1 MVDCV
6 TSEIKMTEKIPARW
20 ERAPK
25 PVCPDDP
32 RLAKGRSGYTCLGC
46 GAELTLKGGNGGTGK
61 NGRKLPSRYFSHPP
75 SKSCDT
81 HKIIQAWVES
91 VLPHERMIRGL
102 PPHPGLI
109 VPESSFLVK
118 RVMIEYKDDGLGRRY
133 DVRLEGRPIYGHGDE
148 QEWARNWYLKP
159 WGKSKR
165 LTSEWLPLKE
175 EFEEA
180 YERGDKIVN
189 TLKEMGKT
197 RPPWYLTDEEWRDD
211 MGHLPYIHSSYFDKE
226 RIAALKKR
234 VGKDGAKRLTARTPQ
249 DPRELIFEIFYSNP
263 KNDYFKKQMKEG
275 KRLALEVDAKK
286 FAAGDFTLDRL
297 IKCSAW
303 LWPGDIP

>member
-1 MVDCV
+1 
-6 TSEIKMTEKIPARW
+6 MTEKIPARW
-20 ERAPK
+20 KGKA
-25 PVCPDDP
+25 VYPDDP

-91 VLPHERMIRGL
+91 VLPHETIRGL
-102 PPHPGLI
+102 PPHPSLI
-109 VPESSFLVK
+109 LPEYGFLVNSAK
-118 RVMIEYKDDGLGRRY
+118 SEYKDDGLGRRY
-133 DVRLEGRPIYGHGDE
+133 DVRLEVMPMYNPHRDE
-148 QEWARNWYLKP
+148 QAWAMNWWLKP
-159 WGKSKR
+159 WGKSKM
-165 LTSEWLPLKE
+165 PLKE

-180 YERGDKIVN
+180 YERGDKIVSA
-189 TLKEMGKT
+189 LKASGET
-197 RPPWYLTDEEWRDD
+197 RPPWYLTDEQWRDSWA
-211 MGHLPYIHSSYFDKE
+211 PVPRIHPAFFDKKV
-226 RIAALKKR
+226 IAALKKR
-234 VGKDGAKRLTARTPQ
+234 VGKDGAKRLKARTPQ

-263 KNDYFKKQMKEG
+263 KNDDFKKQMKGG

-297 IKCSAW
+297 IKCSKW
-303 LWPGDIP
+303 LWAGDTP

>member
-1 MVDCV
+1 
-6 TSEIKMTEKIPARW
+6 MTEKIPARW
-20 ERAPK
+20 KGE

-46 GAELTLKGGNGGTGK
+46 GAGLTLKGGNGGTGK

-81 HKIIQAWVES
+81 HKIIQAWIES
-91 VLPHERMIRGL
+91 VLPREWIRGL
-102 PPHPGLI
+102 PPHPSLI
-109 VPESSFLVK
+109 VPEDGFDVK
-118 RVMIEYKDDGLGRRY
+118 STKSEYQDDGLGRRY
-133 DVRLEGRPIYGHGDE
+133 DVRLKVWPRYNVCSRMHRDE
-148 QEWARNWYLKP
+148 QEWAMNWWLKP
-159 WGKSKR
+159 WGKSKN
-165 LTSEWLPLKE
+165 LTSEWVALKE
-175 EFEEA
+175 EIEEA
-180 YERGDKIVN
+180 NERRKKIVSA
-189 TLKEMGKT
+189 LKDRGEIYLPLFLNL
-197 RPPWYLTDEEWRDD
+197 PPSEEWRNSWEFMPIRVD
-211 MGHLPYIHSSYFDKE
+211 SSLYDKE

-234 VGKDGAKRLTARTPQ
+234 VGKDGAKRLKARTPQ
-249 DPRELIFEIFYSNP
+249 DPSELIFEVFYSNP
-263 KNDYFKKQMKEG
+263 KNDDFKKQMKEG